1 MNVTTLEIVWW
12 ISLSEPPSE
21 AFATRQMET
30 VCTGPCDSGEKANDL
45 AGASTRAD
53 SIARRNACVPSTFPF
68 TAAIAAR
75 HQATQITT
83 VVDRLLTRG
92 KSRGILVVGVQH
104 LRQRKAVLILASIV
118 GIVITVRAP
127 RIAHTD

>member
-1 MNVTTLEIVWW
+1 MDLVVGASVGGLRDTADGDRVHRPLRLRRE
-12 ISLSEPPSE
+12 
-21 AFATRQMET
+21 
-30 VCTGPCDSGEKANDL
+30 GERP

-53 SIARRNACVPSTFPF
+53 SIARRNACVSSTFPF
-68 TAAIAAR
+68 TAAIATR

-118 GIVITVRAP
+118 GIVVTNRAP
-127 RIAHTD
+127 